1 MRLALRIV
9 NADEDTAVKL
19 YYAPGA
25 CSLSPHI
32 ALREAGLPVT
42 LEKVDLIAGRTET
55 GADYAAVN
63 PKGYVPALQFEDGAV
78 LTEGAVIARYI
89 ADLAPAAELAPKPG
103 SFERVRL
110 EELMN
115 FIGSELHKAY
125 TPLFL
130 PDTTEDGK
138 AIARARVAKKL
149 AHIESILADGRKHLL
164 GERFSVADGYLFTI
178 VNWSESRG
186 IPLDAFPKLR
196 AFMAQIGAR
205 PSVQE
210 AMRAEGLLQ

>member
-1 MRLALRIV
+1 M
-9 NADEDTAVKL
+9 KL

-42 LEKVDLIAGRTET
+42 LEKVDLVAGKTET

-63 PKGYVPALQFEDGAV
+63 PKGYVPALQFEDGTV

-89 ADLAPAAELAPKPG
+89 ADLSPDAGLAPRPG
-103 SFERVRL
+103 SFERFRL
-110 EELMN
+110 EEVMN

-138 AIARARVAKKL
+138 TAARARVAKRL
-149 AHIESILADGRKHLL
+149 AHIEGILADGRKHLL
-164 GERFSVADGYLFTI
+164 GEPFTVADAYLFAI
-178 VNWSESRG
+178 VNWSDSRG
-186 IPLDAFPKLR
+186 VPLDAFPKLR
-196 AFMAQIGAR
+196 AFMARIGAR
-205 PSVQE
+205 ASVQQ

>member
-1 MRLALRIV
+1 M
-9 NADEDTAVKL
+9 KL

-42 LEKVDLIAGRTET
+42 LEKVDLLAGRTET

-63 PKGYVPALQFEDGAV
+63 PKGYVPALQFDDGTV

-89 ADLAPAAELAPKPG
+89 ADLAPHAALAPKPG
-103 SFERVRL
+103 SFERIRL
-110 EELMN
+110 EEIMN

-130 PDTTEDGK
+130 PDTSDEGK
-138 AIARARVAKKL
+138 TIARARVARKL
-149 AHIESILADGRKHLL
+149 GYIENIFADGREHLL
-164 GERFSVADGYLFTI
+164 GEAFSVADSYLFTI

-186 IPLDAFPKLR
+186 VPLDAFPKLR
-196 AFMAQIGAR
+196 AFMARIGAR
-205 PSVQE
+205 SSVQE

>member
-1 MRLALRIV
+1 M
-9 NADEDTAVKL
+9 KL

-42 LEKVDLIAGRTET
+42 LEKVDLLAGRTET

-63 PKGYVPALQFEDGAV
+63 PKGYVPALQFDDGTV

-89 ADLAPAAELAPKPG
+89 ADLAPDADLAPKPG
-103 SFERVRL
+103 SFERIRL
-110 EELMN
+110 EEIMN

-130 PDTTEDGK
+130 PDTTDEGR
-138 AIARARVAKKL
+138 AAARARVAKKL
-149 AHIESILADGRKHLL
+149 AFIENSFADGREHLL
-164 GERFSVADGYLFTI
+164 GEAFSVADGYLFTI

-186 IPLDAFPKLR
+186 VPLDAFPKLR
-196 AFMAQIGAR
+196 AFMARIGAR
-205 PSVQE
+205 SSVQE

>member
-1 MRLALRIV
+1 
-9 NADEDTAVKL
+9 VKL

-42 LEKVDLIAGRTET
+42 LEKVDLVASRTET
-55 GADYAAVN
+55 GADYAVVN
-63 PKGYVPALQFEDGAV
+63 PKGYVPALQLGDGTV

-89 ADLAPAAELAPKPG
+89 ADLAPDAGLAPKPG

-110 EELMN
+110 EEIMN

-138 AIARARVAKKL
+138 AAARTRIARKL
-149 AHIESILADGRKHLL
+149 VLIESILADGRKHLL
-164 GERFSVADGYLFTI
+164 GERFTVADGYLFTI

-186 IPLDAFPKLR
+186 VALDAFPELR
-196 AFMAQIGAR
+196 AFMARVGAR
-205 PSVQE
+205 ASVQE

>member
-1 MRLALRIV
+1 M
-9 NADEDTAVKL
+9 KL
-19 YYAPGA
+19 YYTPGA

-42 LEKVDLIAGRTET
+42 LEKVDLVAGRTET

-89 ADLAPAAELAPKPG
+89 ADLSPAAELAPKPG

-110 EELMN
+110 EEIMN

-130 PDTTEDGK
+130 PDTTEEGK
-138 AIARARVAKKL
+138 TAARARIAKKL
-149 AHIESILADGRKHLL
+149 AYLESILADGRDYLL

-186 IPLDAFPKLR
+186 VPLDAFPKLR
-196 AFMAQIGAR
+196 TFMARIGAR
-205 PSVQE
+205 AGVQE

>member
-1 MRLALRIV
+1 M
-9 NADEDTAVKL
+9 KL

-42 LEKVDLIAGRTET
+42 LEKVDLVAGKTET
-55 GADYAAVN
+55 GTDYAAVN
-63 PKGYVPALQFEDGAV
+63 PKGYVPALQFEDGSV

-89 ADLAPAAELAPKPG
+89 ADLAPDTDLAPKPG

-130 PDTTEDGK
+130 PDTSEDGK
-138 AIARARVAKKL
+138 AAARTRIARKL
-149 AHIESILADGRKHLL
+149 AHIESILADGRDYLL

-186 IPLDAFPKLR
+186 VPLDAFPKLR
-196 AFMAQIGAR
+196 AFMARIGAR
-205 PSVQE
+205 ASVQE

>member
-1 MRLALRIV
+1 M
-9 NADEDTAVKL
+9 KL

-42 LEKVDLIAGRTET
+42 LDKVDLVAGKTET
-55 GADYAAVN
+55 GADYAAIN
-63 PKGYVPALQFEDGAV
+63 PKGYVPALQLESGIV

-89 ADLAPAAELAPKPG
+89 ADLAPAADLAPKPG

-125 TPLFL
+125 APLFL

-138 AIARARVAKKL
+138 TAARARIAKRL
-149 AHIESILADGRKHLL
+149 AYIESLLADGRDHLL
-164 GERFSVADGYLFTI
+164 GERFGVADGYLFTI
-178 VNWSESRG
+178 VNWSDSRG
-186 IPLDAFPKLR
+186 VPLDAFPKLR
-196 AFMAQIGAR
+196 AFMERVSAR
-205 PSVQE
+205 TSVQE

>member
-1 MRLALRIV
+1 M
-9 NADEDTAVKL
+9 KL
-19 YYAPGA
+19 YYSPGA

-42 LEKVDLIAGRTET
+42 LEKVDLIAGRTEA

-63 PKGYVPALQFEDGAV
+63 PKGYVPALQFEDGSV

-89 ADLAPAAELAPKPG
+89 ADLAPAADLAPKPG
-103 SFERVRL
+103 SFERFKL

-130 PDTTEDGK
+130 PDTTEEGK
-138 AIARARVAKKL
+138 TAARTRIAKKL
-149 AHIESILADGRKHLL
+149 AYVEGLFADGRSHLL
-164 GERFSVADGYLFTI
+164 GERFTVADGYLFTI
-178 VNWSESRG
+178 VNWSDSRG
-186 IPLDAFPKLR
+186 VPLDAFPKLQ
-196 AFMAQIGAR
+196 AFMARIGAR
-205 PSVQE
+205 TSVQE

>member
-1 MRLALRIV
+1 M
-9 NADEDTAVKL
+9 KL
-19 YYAPGA
+19 YYSPGA

-42 LEKVDLIAGRTET
+42 LEKVDLLAGRTES

-63 PKGYVPALQFEDGAV
+63 PKGYVPALQLADGTV

-89 ADLAPAAELAPKPG
+89 ADLAPAADLAPKPG

-110 EELMN
+110 EEFMN

-130 PDTTEDGK
+130 PDTSEEGK
-138 AIARARVAKKL
+138 KAARTRIARKL
-149 AHIESILADGRKHLL
+149 AYVENLLADGRSYLV
-164 GERFSVADGYLFTI
+164 GERFTVADGYLFTI
-178 VNWSESRG
+178 VNWSQGRAV
-186 IPLDAFPKLR
+186 PLDAFPRLR
-196 AFMAQIGAR
+196 AFMARIGAR
-205 PSVQE
+205 ETVRS
-210 AMRAEGLLQ
+210 AMRAEGLIQ

>member
-1 MRLALRIV
+1 M
-9 NADEDTAVKL
+9 KL

-42 LEKVDLIAGRTET
+42 LEKVDLMAGRTET

-63 PKGYVPALQFEDGAV
+63 PKGYVPALQFQDGSV

-89 ADLAPAAELAPKPG
+89 ADLAPEAGLAPRPG
-103 SFERVRL
+103 SFERIRL
-110 EELMN
+110 EEIMN

-130 PDTTEDGK
+130 PETSEDGK
-138 AIARARVAKKL
+138 AAARARLTKKL
-149 AHIESILADGRKHLL
+149 AYVEALLADGRDHLL

-178 VNWSESRG
+178 VNWSEGRG
-186 IPLDAFPKLR
+186 VSLDAFPKLR
-196 AFMAQIGAR
+196 AFMTRIAAR
-205 PSVQE
+205 ASVQE
-210 AMRAEGLLQ
+210 AMRAEGLIQ

>member
-1 MRLALRIV
+1 M
-9 NADEDTAVKL
+9 KL

-55 GADYAAVN
+55 GGDYAAVN

-110 EELMN
+110 EEIMN
-115 FIGSELHKAY
+115 FIGSELHKSY

-130 PDTTEDGK
+130 PDTTEEGK
-138 AIARARVAKKL
+138 TAARARIAKKL
-149 AHIESILADGRKHLL
+149 AYLESILADGRDYLL

-186 IPLDAFPKLR
+186 VPLDAFPKLR
-196 AFMAQIGAR
+196 TFMARIGAR
-205 PSVQE
+205 AGVQE

>member
-1 MRLALRIV
+1 M
-9 NADEDTAVKL
+9 KL

-42 LEKVDLIAGRTET
+42 LEKVDLVAGRTET
-55 GADYAAVN
+55 GADYAVVN
-63 PKGYVPALQFEDGAV
+63 PKGYVPALQLGDGAV

-89 ADLAPAAELAPKPG
+89 ADLAPDADLAPKPG

-110 EELMN
+110 EEVMN

-130 PDTTEDGK
+130 PDTTEEGK
-138 AIARARVAKKL
+138 AAARTRIARKL
-149 AHIESILADGRKHLL
+149 VHIESILADGRKHLL
-164 GERFSVADGYLFTI
+164 GERFTVADGYLFTI

-186 IPLDAFPKLR
+186 VALDALPELR
-196 AFMAQIGAR
+196 AFMVRVGAR
-205 PSVQE
+205 ASVQE

>member
-1 MRLALRIV
+1 M
-9 NADEDTAVKL
+9 KL

-42 LEKVDLIAGRTET
+42 LEKVDLIAGKTET

-63 PKGYVPALQFEDGAV
+63 PKGYVPALQLDDGTV

-89 ADLAPAAELAPKPG
+89 ADLTPDAGLAPKLG

-110 EELMN
+110 EEIMN
-115 FIGSELHKAY
+115 FIGSELHKSY

-130 PDTTEDGK
+130 PDTTEEGK
-138 AIARARVAKKL
+138 ATARARVAKKL
-149 AHIESILADGRKHLL
+149 AYIENTLADGREHLL
-164 GERFSVADGYLFTI
+164 GQEFSVADGYLFTI
-178 VNWSESRG
+178 VNWSDSRG
-186 IPLDAFPKLR
+186 VSLDAFPKLR
-196 AFMAQIGAR
+196 AFMARIGERAT
-205 PSVQE
+205 VQE

>member
-1 MRLALRIV
+1 M
-9 NADEDTAVKL
+9 KL
-19 YYAPGA
+19 YYTPGA

-42 LEKVDLIAGRTET
+42 LEKVDLVAGRTET

-63 PKGYVPALQFEDGAV
+63 PKGYVPALQLESGAV

-89 ADLAPAAELAPKPG
+89 ADLAPDADLAPRPG

-110 EELMN
+110 EEIMN

-130 PDTTEDGK
+130 PDTTEEGK
-138 AIARARVAKKL
+138 TAARTRIAKRL
-149 AHIESILADGRKHLL
+149 AHIESILADGRNHLL
-164 GERFSVADGYLFTI
+164 GERFSVADGHLFTI

-186 IPLDAFPKLR
+186 VPLDAFPKLR
-196 AFMAQIGAR
+196 AFMARIGTRA
-205 PSVQE
+205 SVQE

>member
-1 MRLALRIV
+1 M
-9 NADEDTAVKL
+9 KL

-42 LEKVDLIAGRTET
+42 LEKVDLVAGKTET
-55 GADYAAVN
+55 GADYATVN
-63 PKGYVPALQFEDGAV
+63 PKGYVPALQFDDGTV
-78 LTEGAVIARYI
+78 LTEGAVIARYV
-89 ADLAPAAELAPKPG
+89 ADLAPGADLAPKPG

-110 EELMN
+110 EEIMN

-130 PDTTEDGK
+130 PDTSEEGK
-138 AIARARVAKKL
+138 TAARNRIARKL
-149 AHIESILADGRKHLL
+149 AHIESILADGHAHLL

-186 IPLDAFPKLR
+186 VSLDAFPKLR
-196 AFMAQIGAR
+196 AFMARIGAR
-205 PSVQE
+205 ASVQE

>member
-1 MRLALRIV
+1 M
-9 NADEDTAVKL
+9 KL

-42 LEKVDLIAGRTET
+42 LEKVDLVAGKTET

-63 PKGYVPALQFEDGAV
+63 PKGYVPALQFDDGAV

-89 ADLAPAAELAPKPG
+89 ADLAPDSDLAPKPG

-110 EELMN
+110 EEIMN

-130 PDTTEDGK
+130 PDTTEEGK
-138 AIARARVAKKL
+138 TAARARIAKKL
-149 AHIESILADGRKHLL
+149 AYLESILADGHDYLL

-186 IPLDAFPKLR
+186 VPLDAFPKLR
-196 AFMAQIGAR
+196 TFMARIGAR
-205 PSVQE
+205 AGVQE

>member
-1 MRLALRIV
+1 M
-9 NADEDTAVKL
+9 KL

-42 LEKVDLIAGRTET
+42 LEKVDLLAGRTET
-55 GADYAAVN
+55 GADYAEVN
-63 PKGYVPALQFEDGAV
+63 PKGYVPALQFEDGTV

-89 ADLAPAAELAPKPG
+89 ADLAPDADLAPKAG

-110 EELMN
+110 EEVMN

-138 AIARARVAKKL
+138 ATARARIAGKL
-149 AHIESILADGRKHLL
+149 AHVEEVLADGRKHLL
-164 GERFSVADGYLFTI
+164 GEHFTVADGYLFTI
-178 VNWSESRG
+178 VNWSDSRG
-186 IPLDAFPKLR
+186 VPLDAFPKLR
-196 AFMAQIGAR
+196 AFMARIGAR
-205 PSVQE
+205 ASVQE

>member
-1 MRLALRIV
+1 M
-9 NADEDTAVKL
+9 KL

-42 LEKVDLIAGRTET
+42 LEKVDLVAGKTET

-63 PKGYVPALQFEDGAV
+63 PKGYVPALQFDDGAV

-89 ADLAPAAELAPKPG
+89 ADLAPDADLAPKPG
-103 SFERVRL
+103 SFERFRL
-110 EELMN
+110 EEIMN

-130 PDTTEDGK
+130 PDTTEEGK
-138 AIARARVAKKL
+138 AAARARIAKRL
-149 AHIESILADGRKHLL
+149 AHIEGILADGRDHLL

-186 IPLDAFPKLR
+186 VPLDAFPNLR
-196 AFMAQIGAR
+196 AFMTRIAAR
-205 PSVQE
+205 ASVQE

>member
-1 MRLALRIV
+1 M
-9 NADEDTAVKL
+9 KL

-42 LEKVDLIAGRTET
+42 LEKVDLLAGRTET
-55 GADYAAVN
+55 GADYAAVS
-63 PKGYVPALQFEDGAV
+63 PKGYVPALQFDDGTV

-89 ADLAPAAELAPKPG
+89 ADLAPDAALAPKPG
-103 SFERVRL
+103 SFERIRL
-110 EELMN
+110 EEIMN

-130 PDTTEDGK
+130 PDTSEDGK
-138 AIARARVAKKL
+138 TAARARVAKKL
-149 AHIESILADGRKHLL
+149 GYIENILADGRSHLL
-164 GERFSVADGYLFTI
+164 GEHFTVADGYLFTI
-178 VNWSESRG
+178 VNWSDSRSV
-186 IPLDAFPKLR
+186 PLDAFPKLR
-196 AFMAQIGAR
+196 AFMARIGAR
-205 PSVQE
+205 ASVQE

>member
-1 MRLALRIV
+1 M
-9 NADEDTAVKL
+9 KL

-42 LEKVDLIAGRTET
+42 LEKVDLVAGRTET

-63 PKGYVPALQFEDGAV
+63 PKGYVPALQFDDGTV

-89 ADLAPAAELAPKPG
+89 ADLAPDAALAPKPG

-110 EELMN
+110 EEVMN

-130 PDTTEDGK
+130 PDTTEEGRT
-138 AIARARVAKKL
+138 AARARVAKKL
-149 AHIESILADGRKHLL
+149 AYIEGILADGRSHLL
-164 GERFSVADGYLFTI
+164 GEQFSVADGYLFTI

-186 IPLDAFPKLR
+186 VPLDAFPKLR
-196 AFMAQIGAR
+196 AFMARIGAR
-205 PSVQE
+205 TSVLE

>member
-1 MRLALRIV
+1 M
-9 NADEDTAVKL
+9 KL

-42 LEKVDLIAGRTET
+42 LEKVDLVAGRTET

-63 PKGYVPALQFEDGAV
+63 PKGYVPALQFEDGSV

-89 ADLAPAAELAPKPG
+89 ADLAPDTDLAPKPG

-110 EELMN
+110 EEIMN

-125 TPLFL
+125 TALFL
-130 PDTTEDGK
+130 PDTSEDGK
-138 AIARARVAKKL
+138 AAARTRIARKL
-149 AHIESILADGRKHLL
+149 GHIESILADGRDYLL

-186 IPLDAFPKLR
+186 VPLDAFPKLR
-196 AFMAQIGAR
+196 AFMARIGAR
-205 PSVQE
+205 AGVQE

>member
-1 MRLALRIV
+1 M
-9 NADEDTAVKL
+9 KL

-42 LEKVDLIAGRTET
+42 LEKVDLVAGKTET
-55 GADYAAVN
+55 GTDYAAVN
-63 PKGYVPALQFEDGAV
+63 PKGYVPALQFDDGAV

-89 ADLAPAAELAPKPG
+89 ADLAPDSDLAPKPG

-110 EELMN
+110 EEIMN
-115 FIGSELHKAY
+115 FIGSELHKSY

-130 PDTTEDGK
+130 PDTTEEGK
-138 AIARARVAKKL
+138 TAARARIARKL
-149 AHIESILADGRKHLL
+149 AYLESILADGRDCLL

-186 IPLDAFPKLR
+186 VPLDAFPKLR
-196 AFMAQIGAR
+196 AFMARIGAR
-205 PSVQE
+205 AGVQE

>member
-1 MRLALRIV
+1 M
-9 NADEDTAVKL
+9 KL
-19 YYAPGA
+19 YYSPGA

-42 LEKVDLIAGRTET
+42 LEKVDLIAGRTEAGT
-55 GADYAAVN
+55 DYAAVN
-63 PKGYVPALQFEDGAV
+63 PKGYVPALQFDDGTV

-89 ADLAPAAELAPKPG
+89 ADLAPAADLAPKPG
-103 SFERVRL
+103 SFERFKL
-110 EELMN
+110 EEVMN

-130 PDTTEDGK
+130 PDTSDEGK
-138 AIARARVAKKL
+138 TIARARVARKL
-149 AHIESILADGRKHLL
+149 GYIETIFAGGREHLL
-164 GERFSVADGYLFTI
+164 GEAFSVADGYLFTI

-186 IPLDAFPKLR
+186 VPLDAFPKLR
-196 AFMAQIGAR
+196 AFMERIGAR
-205 PSVQE
+205 SSVQE

>member
-1 MRLALRIV
+1 
-9 NADEDTAVKL
+9 VKL

-42 LEKVDLIAGRTET
+42 LEKVDLVAGRTET
-55 GADYAAVN
+55 GADYAVVN
-63 PKGYVPALQFEDGAV
+63 PKGYVPALQLGDGAV

-89 ADLAPAAELAPKPG
+89 ADLAPDADLAPKPG

-110 EELMN
+110 EEVMN

-130 PDTTEDGK
+130 PDTTEEGK
-138 AIARARVAKKL
+138 AAARTRIARKL
-149 AHIESILADGRKHLL
+149 VHIESILADGRKHLL
-164 GERFSVADGYLFTI
+164 GERFTVADGYLFTI

-186 IPLDAFPKLR
+186 VALDALPELR
-196 AFMAQIGAR
+196 AFMVRVGAR
-205 PSVQE
+205 ASVQE

>member
-1 MRLALRIV
+1 M
-9 NADEDTAVKL
+9 KL

-42 LEKVDLIAGRTET
+42 LEKVDLVAGRTET
-55 GADYAAVN
+55 GGDYAAVN
-63 PKGYVPALQFEDGAV
+63 PKGYVPALQFDDGAV

-89 ADLAPAAELAPKPG
+89 ADLAPDSDLAPKPG

-110 EELMN
+110 EEIMN
-115 FIGSELHKAY
+115 FIGSELHKSY

-130 PDTTEDGK
+130 PDTTEEGK
-138 AIARARVAKKL
+138 TAARARIARKL
-149 AHIESILADGRKHLL
+149 AYLESILADGRDYLL

-186 IPLDAFPKLR
+186 VPLDAFPKLCT
-196 AFMAQIGAR
+196 FMARIGAR
-205 PSVQE
+205 AGVQE

>member
-1 MRLALRIV
+1 
-9 NADEDTAVKL
+9 VKL

-42 LEKVDLIAGRTET
+42 LEKVDLVASRTET
-55 GADYAAVN
+55 GADYAVVN
-63 PKGYVPALQFEDGAV
+63 PKGYVPALQLGDGTV

-89 ADLAPAAELAPKPG
+89 ADLAPDAGLAPKPG

-110 EELMN
+110 EEIMN

-138 AIARARVAKKL
+138 AAARTRIARKL
-149 AHIESILADGRKHLL
+149 VHIESILADGRKHLL
-164 GERFSVADGYLFTI
+164 GERFTVADGYLFTI

-186 IPLDAFPKLR
+186 VALDALPELR
-196 AFMAQIGAR
+196 AFMARVGAR
-205 PSVQE
+205 ASVQE

>member
-1 MRLALRIV
+1 M
-9 NADEDTAVKL
+9 KL

-42 LEKVDLIAGRTET
+42 LEKVDLVAGRTET

-63 PKGYVPALQFEDGAV
+63 PKGYVPALQFDDGAV

-89 ADLAPAAELAPKPG
+89 ADLAPDADLAPKPG
-103 SFERVRL
+103 SFERFRL
-110 EELMN
+110 EEIMN

-130 PDTTEDGK
+130 PDTTEEGK
-138 AIARARVAKKL
+138 AAARARVAKRL
-149 AHIESILADGRKHLL
+149 AHIEGILADGRDHLL

-186 IPLDAFPKLR
+186 VPLDAFPKLR
-196 AFMAQIGAR
+196 AFMARIGTRA
-205 PSVQE
+205 SVQE

>member
-1 MRLALRIV
+1 M
-9 NADEDTAVKL
+9 KL

-42 LEKVDLIAGRTET
+42 LERVDLVAGKTET
-55 GADYAAVN
+55 GTDYAAVN
-63 PKGYVPALQFEDGAV
+63 PKGYVPALQFDDGAV

-89 ADLAPAAELAPKPG
+89 ADLAPDSALAPKPG

-110 EELMN
+110 EEIMN

-130 PDTTEDGK
+130 PDTTEEGK
-138 AIARARVAKKL
+138 TAARARIARKL
-149 AHIESILADGRKHLL
+149 AYLESILADGRDYLL

-186 IPLDAFPKLR
+186 VPLDAFPKLR
-196 AFMAQIGAR
+196 TFMARIGAR
-205 PSVQE
+205 AGVQE